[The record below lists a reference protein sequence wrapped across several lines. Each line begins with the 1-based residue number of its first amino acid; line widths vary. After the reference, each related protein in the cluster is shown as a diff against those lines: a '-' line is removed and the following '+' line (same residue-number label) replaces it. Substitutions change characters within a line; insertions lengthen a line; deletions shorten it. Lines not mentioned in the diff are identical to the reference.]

1 MVEMVNIINILE
13 ALSVGNT
20 QLNGKMIKK
29 MNRQFTKYEISIPKE
44 YMKYFNLLKQYWDLL
59 SLKLEKIK
67 VSHRPQVKED
77 WRNRLSHT
85 LTVL

>member
-1 MVEMVNIINILE
+1 MGPKYHKEIRRPKQNPEKISPISMVEMVNIINILE

-44 YMKYFNLLKQYWDLL
+44 YMKYFNLLKQY
-59 SLKLEKIK
+59 
-67 VSHRPQVKED
+67 
-77 WRNRLSHT
+77 
-85 LTVL
+85 